1 MSAQKK
7 HKITNLLISSLL
19 IIILAAIWFYTQ
31 PQQISTVNTPEA
43 LTDLPTIR
51 CVLAK
56 NSCTSTKGD
65 QSVTLSVIS
74 SDVSA
79 FTPLN
84 LQLTLKGITA
94 KQAHIDFEG
103 IEMFMGANA
112 LSLTKQAE
120 GSFTGTITLP
130 GHTGHG
136 MTWRAVTKLTT
147 QQGPQHVSFEFPLH

>member
-1 MSAQKK
+1 MSEQKK
-7 HKITNLLISSLL
+7 HKITNLLISFLL
-19 IIILAAIWFYTQ
+19 IAVLAAIWFFTQ
-31 PQQISTVNTPEA
+31 PKQISAVNSPEA
-43 LTDLPTIR
+43 LTDLPTVS

-56 NSCTSTKGD
+56 NTCTSTKGG

-74 SDVSA
+74 DDISA
-79 FTPLN
+79 FTPLD

-94 KQAHIDFEG
+94 EQADIDFEG

-147 QQGPQHVSFEFPLH
+147 QQGSQHVSFEFPLH